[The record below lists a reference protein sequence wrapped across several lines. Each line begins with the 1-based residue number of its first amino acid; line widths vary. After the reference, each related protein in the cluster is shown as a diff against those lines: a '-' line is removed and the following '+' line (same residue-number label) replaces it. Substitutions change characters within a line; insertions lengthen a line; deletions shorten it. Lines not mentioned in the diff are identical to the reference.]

1 MDKKEIIIK
10 KSRKQKFCGDQHTSK
25 KNIQTYIN
33 NNKSQLIID
42 KVNSKR

>member
-25 KNIQTYIN
+25 KTF
-33 NNKSQLIID
+33 
-42 KVNSKR
+42 KRILTITRAN